1 MTSALDMAHQEL
13 VAAGDKLSLMAQTS
27 GGTAGR
33 DDGLVAAIQNWQ
45 EAKDKVRQITR
56 IERFEPAPGVVI
68 SAGHGAGLPACA
80 ACGKQPHDTCSNLV
94 CAFREPRTAAGSL
107 D

>member
-1 MTSALDMAHQEL
+1 MNALSKAYREL
-13 VAAGDKLSLMAQTS
+13 IVAGDRMSLMAQTS

-33 DDGLVAAIQNWQ
+33 DNDLVAAVQKWQ
-45 EAKDKVRQITR
+45 EAKDKVNQIAR
-56 IERFEPAPGVVI
+56 IERFEPAPGMVI
-68 SAGHGAGLPACA
+68 SAGLGAGLPACA
-80 ACGKQPHDTCSNLV
+80 ACGKQPHGDCTNPA